1 MLTSLYTA
9 LSALH
14 ANSTAIS
21 VVGNNLANL
30 NTNGYK
36 ASNLYFRDLVTRAIG
51 GSGAEVGFGTA
62 QPQTIRCFSQGAIQ
76 SSLSDLDAA
85 VQGQGFFVLKDNTGG
100 TSFTRAG
107 SFHTDSSGRLRA
119 ISGESVQGWMV
130 DPETGLINS
139 NNPIGDISVA
149 IGSLRAPTASSKL
162 SLNLNLNSS
171 AKVSA
176 TTPDLS
182 YPVQVYDSLGNV
194 HVLTFDFNKADENDW
209 TYKVS
214 IPGEELT
221 SGTKGTPSVLAT
233 GSLTFGSDGELTSP
247 ASGNT
252 IAVAIAGFTSG
263 AKDQTIQW
271 DPYSGATGRITQF
284 DGSSAVSAS
293 SQNGSASAQIVRVS
307 LSDGGKVVAEYSDQ
321 QQLVVGQLALASICN
336 PDSLAAQGGNTYR
349 ATSATATPVIGLPE
363 TGGRGKIVG
372 GSVEASNADVATEF
386 MNLIVY
392 QRAYQANSRVV
403 TSTDQIS
410 EETIN
415 LIR

>member
-36 ASNLYFRDLVTRAIG
+36 TSNLYFRDLVTRSIG
-51 GSGAEVGFGTA
+51 GNGAEVGFGTA

-76 SSLSDLDAA
+76 SSSSDLDAA

-107 SFHTDSSGRLRA
+107 SFHTDASGQLRS

-130 DPETGLINS
+130 DPSTGQIDS
-139 NNPIGDISVA
+139 NAPIGDISVA
-149 IGSLRAPTASSKL
+149 VGSLRPPTPTSKL
-162 SLNLNLNSS
+162 SLNLNLDSS
-171 AKVSA
+171 ADV
-176 TTPDLS
+176 TTKADLS
-182 YPVQVYDSLGNV
+182 YPVQVYDTLGNV
-194 HVLTFDFNKADENDW
+194 HALTFDFTKSAENDW
-209 TYKVS
+209 TYSVS
-214 IPGEELT
+214 IPGAELT
-221 SGTKGTPSVLAT
+221 TGTPGTPSVLAT
-233 GSLTFGSDGELTSP
+233 GHLTFGADGKLTLP
-247 ASGNT
+247 AAGDT
-252 IAVAIAGFTSG
+252 IDIPIAGLASG
-263 AKDQTIQW
+263 AKDQTLKW
-271 DPYSGATGRITQF
+271 DPYSGTAGRITQF
-284 DGSSAVSAS
+284 SGSSSVSAS
-293 SQNGSASAQIVRVS
+293 SQDGSASAQIVRVS
-307 LSDGGKVVAEYSDQ
+307 LSDGGKVLAEYSDQ
-321 QQLVVGQLALASICN
+321 QQLMVGQLAMASICN

-410 EETIN
+410 QETIN